1 MPVICQGF
9 VKKPEDVP
17 AGLAF
22 DRRLYIVRRVFEQSN
37 EGSYVVSLSSR
48 TIVYKGMFLVG
59 QLRKFYTDLTEPDC
73 ESAIALVHSR
83 FSTNTTPSWQRAH
96 PNRYILHN
104 GEINTIRGNADKMLA
119 REETMSAPAF
129 SADDITRVLPV
140 VDTTGSDSAMLDN
153 TLEFLMMTEVFETYA
168 SPETKAMYMQDGG
181 IMMQNGY
188 VDGKLVGLAL
198 PQGYQDFIPIVSIR
212 SDWLEECG
220 LDAPK
225 TMDELWNIAKT
236 FKEKNVGGNCSI
248 GIGMTKNVLDL
259 LTPTIGLLNGYHAYY
274 NVWIEQDGELVN
286 STIQPEMKEAL
297 AALHDKYEE
306 GLIDPEFG
314 TKENAQ
320 LMEDVM
326 AGRCGI
332 VVSHYCA
339 PFDLLNAVADGQKW
353 EFFSVPSADDDPV
366 LAQFSLAFSGALCVS
381 AACEHPEAMIEML
394 NIFTKYVAED
404 PQTYNDNAV
413 RNFAYPTITSAISG
427 NNDIHKEYLEFLET
441 GVTPVT
447 TTQGYESTVEAAEK
461 YRLNQDIDGY
471 TMWGVFGPEGTEVQV
486 SKAIENNAYMIDA
499 FTGAPTASMIEYSSV
514 LKTLTEQIVT
524 DIICGVKS
532 VDAFDAFVE
541 SWKLNGG
548 DAIAAEV
555 NAWYQAKTSN

>member
-1 MPVICQGF
+1 MKKALCLLLAMLMILAICACSA
-9 VKKPEDVP
+9 KEP
-17 AGLAF
+17 ATAAPNS
-22 DRRLYIVRRVFEQSN
+22 ENSQSTTKEN
-37 EGSYVVSLSSR
+37 ADS
-48 TIVYKGMFLVG
+48 
-59 QLRKFYTDLTEPDC
+59 TDLPDESQENAVTVADPFGKYEPSIDITTMML
-73 ESAIALVHSR
+73 EDNIRNVPENMTMDSNPWIDLFKEYGINVSYKISGSASDLDTKLNMAIATEDLPDIMQVTASQ
-83 FSTNTTPSWQRAH
+83 FQELSEAG
-96 PNRYILHN
+96 YL
-104 GEINTIRGNADKMLA
+104 ADL
-119 REETMSAPAF
+119 
-129 SADDITRVLPV
+129 
-140 VDTTGSDSAMLDN
+140 
-153 TLEFLMMTEVFETYA
+153 TEVFETYA

>member
-1 MPVICQGF
+1 MKKALCLLLAMLMILAICACAA
-9 VKKPEDVP
+9 KEP
-17 AGLAF
+17 ATAAPNS
-22 DRRLYIVRRVFEQSN
+22 ENSQSTTKEN
-37 EGSYVVSLSSR
+37 ADS
-48 TIVYKGMFLVG
+48 
-59 QLRKFYTDLTEPDC
+59 TDLPDESQENAVTVADPFGKYEPSIDITTMML
-73 ESAIALVHSR
+73 EDNIRNVPENMTMDSNPWIDLFKEYGINVSYKISGSASDLDTKLNMAIATEDLPDIMQVTASQ
-83 FSTNTTPSWQRAH
+83 FQELSEAG
-96 PNRYILHN
+96 YL
-104 GEINTIRGNADKMLA
+104 ADL
-119 REETMSAPAF
+119 
-129 SADDITRVLPV
+129 
-140 VDTTGSDSAMLDN
+140 
-153 TLEFLMMTEVFETYA
+153 TEVFETYA

-486 SKAIENNAYMIDA
+486 SKASENNAYMIDA

>member
-1 MPVICQGF
+1 MKKALCLLLAMLMILAICACAA
-9 VKKPEDVP
+9 KEP
-17 AGLAF
+17 ATAAPNS
-22 DRRLYIVRRVFEQSN
+22 ENSQSTTKEN
-37 EGSYVVSLSSR
+37 ADS
-48 TIVYKGMFLVG
+48 
-59 QLRKFYTDLTEPDC
+59 TDLPDESQENAVTVADPFGKYEPSIDITTMML
-73 ESAIALVHSR
+73 EDNIRNVPENMTMDSNPWIDLFKEYGINVSYKISGSASDLDTKLNMAIATEDLPDIMQVTASQ
-83 FSTNTTPSWQRAH
+83 FQELSEAG
-96 PNRYILHN
+96 YL
-104 GEINTIRGNADKMLA
+104 ADL
-119 REETMSAPAF
+119 
-129 SADDITRVLPV
+129 
-140 VDTTGSDSAMLDN
+140 
-153 TLEFLMMTEVFETYA
+153 TEVFETYA

-486 SKAIENNAYMIDA
+486 SKAIENNASMIDA

>member
-1 MPVICQGF
+1 MKKALCLLLAMLMILAICACAA
-9 VKKPEDVP
+9 KEP
-17 AGLAF
+17 ATAAPNS
-22 DRRLYIVRRVFEQSN
+22 ENSQSTTKEN
-37 EGSYVVSLSSR
+37 ADS
-48 TIVYKGMFLVG
+48 
-59 QLRKFYTDLTEPDC
+59 TDLPDESQENAVTVADPFGKYEPSIDITTMML
-73 ESAIALVHSR
+73 EDNIRNVPENMTMDSNPWIDLFKEYGINVSYKISGSASDLDTKLNMAIATEDLPDIMQVTASQ
-83 FSTNTTPSWQRAH
+83 FQELSEAG
-96 PNRYILHN
+96 YL
-104 GEINTIRGNADKMLA
+104 ADL
-119 REETMSAPAF
+119 
-129 SADDITRVLPV
+129 
-140 VDTTGSDSAMLDN
+140 
-153 TLEFLMMTEVFETYA
+153 TEVFETYA

-486 SKAIENNAYMIDA
+486 SKAIENNA
-499 FTGAPTASMIEYSSV
+499 
-514 LKTLTEQIVT
+514 
-524 DIICGVKS
+524 
-532 VDAFDAFVE
+532 
-541 SWKLNGG
+541 
-548 DAIAAEV
+548 
-555 NAWYQAKTSN
+555 

>member
-1 MPVICQGF
+1 MKKALCLLLAMLMILAICACAA
-9 VKKPEDVP
+9 KEP
-17 AGLAF
+17 ATAAPNS
-22 DRRLYIVRRVFEQSN
+22 ENSQSTTKEN
-37 EGSYVVSLSSR
+37 ADS
-48 TIVYKGMFLVG
+48 
-59 QLRKFYTDLTEPDC
+59 TDLPDESQENAVTVADPFGKYEPSIDITTMML
-73 ESAIALVHSR
+73 EDNIRNVPENMTMDSNPWIDLFKEYGINVSYKISGSASDLDTKLNMAIATEDLPDIMQVTASQ
-83 FSTNTTPSWQRAH
+83 FQELSEAG
-96 PNRYILHN
+96 YL
-104 GEINTIRGNADKMLA
+104 ADL
-119 REETMSAPAF
+119 
-129 SADDITRVLPV
+129 
-140 VDTTGSDSAMLDN
+140 
-153 TLEFLMMTEVFETYA
+153 TEVFETYA

-447 TTQGYESTVEAAEK
+447 TTQGYESTVKAAEK

>member
-1 MPVICQGF
+1 MKKALCLLLAMLMILAICACAA
-9 VKKPEDVP
+9 KEP
-17 AGLAF
+17 ATAAPNS
-22 DRRLYIVRRVFEQSN
+22 ENSQSTTKEN
-37 EGSYVVSLSSR
+37 ADS
-48 TIVYKGMFLVG
+48 
-59 QLRKFYTDLTEPDC
+59 TDLPDESQENAVTVADPFGKYEPSIDITTMML
-73 ESAIALVHSR
+73 EDNIRNVPENMTMDSNPWIDLFKEYGINVSYKISGSASDLDTKLNMAIATVDLPDIMQVTASQ
-83 FSTNTTPSWQRAH
+83 FQELSEAG
-96 PNRYILHN
+96 YL
-104 GEINTIRGNADKMLA
+104 ADL
-119 REETMSAPAF
+119 
-129 SADDITRVLPV
+129 
-140 VDTTGSDSAMLDN
+140 
-153 TLEFLMMTEVFETYA
+153 TEVFETYA

-286 STIQPEMKEAL
+286 STIQPEMKAAL

-353 EFFSVPSADDDPV
+353 EFFSVPSAVDDPV

-499 FTGAPTASMIEYSSV
+499 FTGAPTASMIEYSAV